1 MSLPVPEKAIREEDS
16 RSSDWVETSIWTERM
31 LTALGNGV
39 KGGKWYSLMD
49 KVCRYSTLE
58 AAWQRVRRNRGSA
71 GVDQQSIERFDAQAE
86 RYLKELAEALSS
98 GRYRPQAV
106 RRVWIP
112 KGDGKQRPLGI
123 PTVKDR
129 IVQMAL
135 KLVIEPIFEF
145 DFLDVSYGFRPGLG
159 CKDALREVDRLLKAG
174 HIWAVDA
181 DIQGYFDNI
190 PHDRLLSLVKHR
202 IADQRI
208 LELLERYLKQDIME
222 GLNKW
227 TPTKGSPQ
235 GAVISPLMANIYLH
249 ELDKVMTSKGFSFVR
264 YADDSV
270 VLCRTEQEAQEALK
284 VMQCWTEE
292 HDLSL
297 HPDKT
302 HLGHCFVEGQGFE
315 FLGYRFE
322 CGKRYVRKKSYKKFR
337 DKVRSLT
344 RRSRGSSMSQII
356 NDLNPVLRGWFEYFK
371 HATRTTFPYTDG
383 FIRRRLRAIRRKQ
396 QKRPGMGWNYNDHR
410 RWPNTYFANL
420 GLFTMKEA
428 WVVASQSRCG
438 NY

>member
-1 MSLPVPEKAIREEDS
+1 MSLTVSEKTIRKEET
-16 RSSDWVETSIWTERM
+16 RSVDWVETSIWTERM

-58 AAWQRVRRNRGSA
+58 NAWQRVMRNRGSA
-71 GVDQQSIERFDAQAE
+71 GIDQQSIEGFEAHAE
-86 RYLKELAEALSS
+86 RYLKELAESLSS
-98 GRYRPQAV
+98 DRYRPQAV

-112 KGDGKQRPLGI
+112 KGDGKHRPLGI

-135 KLVIEPIFEF
+135 KLVIEPIFESE
-145 DFLDVSYGFRPGLG
+145 FLDVSYGFRPGLG
-159 CKDALREVDRLLKAG
+159 CKDALRKVDQLLKAG
-174 HIWAVDA
+174 HVWAVDA

-190 PHDRLLSLVKHR
+190 PHDRLMSLVKHR
-202 IADQRI
+202 IADQRV
-208 LELLERYLKQDIME
+208 LTLLEGYLKQDIME

-227 TPTKGSPQ
+227 TPPKGSPQ

-249 ELDKVMTSKGFSFVR
+249 ELDKVMTAKGFSFVR

-270 VLCRTEQEAQEALK
+270 VLCRTEQEAQYALA
-284 VMQCWTEE
+284 VMQDWIEE
-292 HDLSL
+292 KDLAL

-302 HLGHCFVEGQGFE
+302 HLGNCFVKGQGFE
-315 FLGYRFE
+315 FLGFRFE
-322 CGKRYVRKKSYKKFR
+322 CGNREVRRKSYKKFR
-337 DKVRSLT
+337 DKIRSLT

-356 NDLNPVLRGWFEYFK
+356 SDLNPLLRSWFEYFK
-371 HATRTTFPYTDG
+371 HARRSTFSNTDG

-396 QKRPGMGWNYNDHR
+396 QKRPGMGLNYQDHC
-410 RWPNTYFANL
+410 RWPNAYFAKL
-420 GLFTMKEA
+420 GLFTLKEA
-428 WVVASQSRCG
+428 WVAASQSR
-438 NY
+438 